1 MGGRGKWIY
10 EFEASLNYRESCRT
24 CRATQRSPVF
34 LDALLHLYPCSMYM
48 WYPRRLEEG
57 IRSLELELEKV
68 VSRFVDARN

>member
-1 MGGRGKWIY
+1 MDLWECK
-10 EFEASLNYRESCRT
+10 ASLVYRVSFRT
-24 CRATQRSPVF
+24 ARVTQRSPVF